1 MRVGPF
7 IAFAGATWT
16 ESPNV
21 QMLSTAIPCHYHD
34 GDIKMRDT
42 LLRHLGAFRNASSS
56 LEQYYRELKPA
67 APSGPLSLCNPT
79 FPYPTSF
86 TSGSMTH
93 TFRYT
98 AELQTNHNYVFF
110 GNLDSA
116 IDHQA
121 LCIKFAHQ
129 YGENVHRFCAE
140 KGFAP
145 QLHAVQHLP
154 GGFYMVVMDDVGEEY
169 VDLHSFVCD
178 HPDILS
184 GSAYVGLKESIG
196 QFLEQLHQSGWVRG
210 DLRATNIMVK
220 KSGLDGSFLLIDFD
234 WSGKNQEVFY
244 PLFVNRTEV
253 KRPDGVD
260 DGESILSCHDMEMLS
275 YF

>member
-34 GDIKMRDT
+34 SDIKMRDT

-196 QFLEQLHQSGWVRG
+196 QFLEQLHQSGWVHG